1 MANPANTTAYVG
13 NDGRLWVNVTENKTL
28 AAEDSGYVQNVI
40 AAVTVTGPA
49 AATNGHFTIRNGGL
63 PITSGGPDGA
73 REDGMEIAFDP
84 ASADTVI
91 GLNVA
96 DGTASDGKKLTN
108 TGATAKI
115 GDELQVR
122 YDAGST
128 NGPIVVG
135 VKGVWAREG

>member
-13 NDGRLWVNVTENKTL
+13 NDGRLWVDVTEAKTL

-40 AAVTVTGPA
+40 AAVTLTGPA
-49 AATNGHFTIRNGGL
+49 AATNGHFIIRNGGL
-63 PITSGGPDGA
+63 PITSGGPAGA
-73 REDGMEIAFDP
+73 TEDGMAIAFDP

-96 DGTASDGKKLTN
+96 DGTAQDGKKYTN
-108 TGATAKI
+108 TAATAKI
-115 GDELQVR
+115 GDGLVLR

-128 NGPIVVG
+128 NGPVVEEVRG
-135 VKGVWAREG
+135 IWAKEA